1 MSFSLY
7 CLMSSE
13 LNSLSLKVIE
23 QQLKYR
29 FSKTSNFRIEYEED
43 PFDPLEKRLLLSW
56 GKWWIRVF
64 FEIGLNAL
72 EYSKDLS
79 KYANAED
86 LDKLSKADMSIRV
99 LFYDDDEKQFT
110 NEAVIMLDYLES
122 FSEVLM
128 FNPDNNS
135 FMSF

>member
-7 CLMSSE
+7 CLMNSE
-13 LNSLSLKVIE
+13 LNSLSLNVIE
-23 QQLKYR
+23 QQLRYW
-29 FSKTSNFRIEYEED
+29 FSKTSNFHIEYEGD

-64 FEIGLNAL
+64 FEVGLNVL
-72 EYSKDLS
+72 EYSKELS
-79 KYANAED
+79 KYANTED

-99 LFYDDDEKQFT
+99 LFYEDDEKEFT
-110 NEAVIMLDYLES
+110 NESVIMLDYLEN
-122 FSEVLM
+122 FSEVLI

-135 FMSF
+135 FVVF

>member
-13 LNSLSLKVIE
+13 LNSLSLNVIE
-23 QQLKYR
+23 QQLRYW
-29 FSKTSNFRIEYEED
+29 FSKTSNFHIEYEED

-64 FEIGLNAL
+64 FEVGLNVL
-72 EYSKDLS
+72 EYSKELS

-86 LDKLSKADMSIRV
+86 LDKLSKADISIRV
-99 LFYDDDEKQFT
+99 LFYDDDEKEFT
-110 NEAVIMLDYLES
+110 DESVIMLDYLES
-122 FSEVLM
+122 FSEVLI
-128 FNPDNNS
+128 FNPNNNS
-135 FMSF
+135 FVTF

>member
-64 FEIGLNAL
+64 FDVGLNVL
-72 EYSKDLS
+72 EYSKELS

-86 LDKLSKADMSIRV
+86 IDKLSKADISIRV
-99 LFYDDDEKQFT
+99 LFYDDDEKEFT
-110 NEAVIMLDYLES
+110 DESVIMLDYLES
-122 FSEVLM
+122 FSEVLT
-128 FNPDNNS
+128 FNPNNNS
-135 FMSF
+135 FVSF